1 MQLSKKQKGFT
12 LIEMMVVVAIIA
24 ILASIAVPSYMQYV
38 LRSHRVEA
46 RNALQEMAN
55 RLQQNYSITREWN
68 KLGDGTTVK
77 SGDEL
82 PKKWKLEKTPLDG
95 AVRYEITVISIS
107 STEYQLKATAKGAQ
121 VNDRCG
127 AFFLD
132 QSGSKKAA
140 IDPAAAVPASSR
152 DPIAIECWA
161 K

>member
-1 MQLSKKQKGFT
+1 MRLSKKLKGFT
-12 LIEMMVVVAIIA
+12 LIELMIVVAIIA
-24 ILASIAVPSYMQYV
+24 ILAGFAIPSYMQYV

-55 RLQQNYSITREWN
+55 RLQQNYSITRQWN

-77 SGDEL
+77 AGDSL
-82 PKKWKLEKTPLDG
+82 PKKWQLAQTPLNG
-95 AVRYEITVISIS
+95 AARYEISIVSIS
-107 STEYQLKATAKGAQ
+107 ESGYQLKATAKGAQ
-121 VNDRCG
+121 EKDRCG

-140 IDPAAAVPASSR
+140 AKPGADIPKSSR
-152 DPIAIECWA
+152 EAISVECWS